1 MTKLTAS
8 QAQAAQAK
16 ADRRAAAAERREG
29 AVAADNARVTE
40 MYAKVAPA
48 KADTQEATIYLLD
61 ELDQIQDEVARDR
74 AYQLA
79 ALWPIAVPGVA
90 FPGVLFGQD
99 NYQAARGGA
108 GGNWYVNGFELPG
121 DLPAMICSN
130 GRLTQDRAKRGG
142 PVGRLGYR
150 YSTVTV
156 RTALQRAMK
165 GKPLFNYAD

>member
-1 MTKLTAS
+1 MTKLTPA

-16 ADRRAAAAERREG
+16 ADRRAAAAERRDG
-29 AVAADNARVTE
+29 AIAADNARV
-40 MYAKVAPA
+40 ADLF
-48 KADTQEATIYLLD
+48 KAA
-61 ELDQIQDEVARDR
+61 EVAKKAADLAHAVYTLSELETIPDAEVRER
-74 AYQLA
+74 CLKLA
-79 ALWPIAVPGVA
+79 AIWAVAEPNVP
-90 FPGVLFGQD
+90 FPGVGCWFDRMAKDG
-99 NYQAARGGA
+99 RF
-108 GGNWYVNGFELPG
+108 NWYLHGDNLAG
-121 DLPAMICSN
+121 DLPAMVCSN